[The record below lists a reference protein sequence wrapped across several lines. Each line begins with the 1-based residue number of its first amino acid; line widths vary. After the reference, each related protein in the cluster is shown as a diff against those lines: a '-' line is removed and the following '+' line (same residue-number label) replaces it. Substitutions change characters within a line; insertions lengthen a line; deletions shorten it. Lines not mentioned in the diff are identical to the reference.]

1 MYFPQPIYVSL
12 NNSVICRWHINKNVA
27 ANCKKY
33 FDQETWKTFLGM
45 WYTVCNSP
53 NVEQY
58 LINLTLWEQ
67 AYAEYPAVLGV

>member
-1 MYFPQPIYVSL
+1 
-12 NNSVICRWHINKNVA
+12 
-27 ANCKKY
+27 
-33 FDQETWKTFLGM
+33 M